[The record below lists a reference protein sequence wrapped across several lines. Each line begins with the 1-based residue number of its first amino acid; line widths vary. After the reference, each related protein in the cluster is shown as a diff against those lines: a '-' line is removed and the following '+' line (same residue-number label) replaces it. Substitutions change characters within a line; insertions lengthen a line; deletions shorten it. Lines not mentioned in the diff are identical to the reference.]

1 MMEAISQRN
10 FNSSSI
16 ANFSTPTSLSLPSPS
31 QSGSLYWPFDARS
44 YSALAWAP
52 DTLAY
57 NCSPS
62 LAAVKPSAATL
73 TKPTGRRPRQ
83 PAAIPRCTART
94 KAKTA
99 SPASVGYKSASSSA
113 PSSARS
119 SPACARSF
127 SPRPKS
133 KMPGRPPKRAA
144 SSGEDDG
151 PIQAPGKVKLP
162 RIERGPDD
170 FSSVVKN
177 RLQSYTRTGQ
187 ACDRCKVRKI
197 RCDAL
202 PEGCSHCANQNLECY
217 VTDRVTGRTE
227 RRGYMQELEREKND
241 MLSHIRDLEKLLDNK
256 GVEVKPWEWSP
267 YAQYPSGVNFD
278 DMGNPIPD
286 LSTGETWFQV
296 GSAWVKNSSSGSGSG
311 SSPSFPRTLESR
323 PRGNHLGVGFD
334 SAPLSS
340 IGGTKLSILGM
351 TVDLAKF
358 EADEPPVDAKPPAPL
373 YNKSSQSFLQ
383 STMRINP
390 PMHVDMPSRE
400 DAFTYAEWYFMTFS
414 AFLPLLH
421 KPSFMRLLTRMYDE
435 PNFEPSVAELVTVH
449 ILFAIICDQYGTRN
463 WQQVDQRTQMNDLA
477 NKHYHFALSKFFEL
491 TCTRDLASVQAMAMI
506 VKHTRAF
513 PKSGVVSIIANLA
526 LQRALELDLHRE
538 SRKPGESTNLEHE
551 LRKRTFWVI
560 MTVYIAVNGRRG
572 RPMPITIEEFDVGF
586 PEPIADEL
594 LSDEGVD
601 TSRNIPCP
609 YWPGIVSFKIIP
621 IYLEMYSNIYSVR
634 RDVRNYVGI
643 VNALEAKIDK
653 WEDELPGFIKM
664 DHAEQTEQT
673 RMAAVYAKTWAL
685 EFRLCLRHPSVAMTS
700 DKAKMAENMSIC
712 EDVSRKMLQ
721 CQLEIQKCKCL
732 DTTWYQ
738 ISMYT
743 AGIFTMLAAM
753 WERRFET
760 TPEAIAA
767 LREEM
772 NGWVG
777 ILEEAGSLLGSES
790 SIGAEIGNIID
801 RTIAWIDHDMR
812 SKEPKSTQPSI
823 TPEIKQERT
832 AQSSAYPTPQVLSTV
847 SSGGTQGEVSTAKSY
862 FPEPEMNGQAHYP
875 TLAYNEP
882 TQNGLA
888 PAAYNTGAMFY
899 NTSAQAAVTTSALSS
914 SVAQVNP
921 MLAFSQ
927 SAQVPQP
934 DMLWQGRGN
943 TWHDWTSAIADT
955 QDRFSA
961 STLLT
966 LGGNTRDASTGAGVP
981 GVTASP
987 SANDINNIQNGG
999 QNSLRSR
1006 IASRVTLEVFYT
1018 ISNIADK
1025 MGKKRR
1031 GHPDIEEV
1039 LHRPWCYYC
1048 ERDFED
1054 LKLLISHQKAK
1065 HFKCDR
1071 CGRRLNTAGG
1081 LSVHMNQVHKEN
1093 LTQVEN
1099 ALPNRQ
1105 GLEVEIFGM
1114 EGIPQDMLDQHRN
1127 RILQNFQQAQKDRQI
1142 ATGNPLPGQGH
1153 QQKKI
1158 KTESPDDLKK
1168 RLAEFR
1174 QKKKEIAANGG
1185 VDPAAAAPAPAPAA
1199 AEPQASFNAP
1209 PAYASQNPYEQPAFA
1224 QAPAAAAPPYSFAAN
1239 NLPARPSSGAALP
1252 TATGL
1257 PQRPT
1262 QGGSWNGAPAAGD
1275 DIDNLIRMAEAGI
1288 KPAAAPEEGD
1298 KKKKEKKARMFY
1310 DDAEISP
1317 EERMAALP
1325 RYAFVPEVGA

>member
-1 MMEAISQRN
+1 MSSRPRPPHNPSQPSRPLMHSAFPAKSIPCTVPVPAKTAIQVHQLQLQAQQSRLVTRRRANMMEAISQRN

-16 ANFSTPTSLSLPSPS
+16 ANFSTPTALPS
-31 QSGSLYWPFDARS
+31 QSQPGSLYWPFDARS

-52 DTLAY
+52 DNFAY
-57 NCSPS
+57 NCNPS
-62 LAAVKPSAATL
+62 IAVVKPSAATL

-83 PAAIPRCTART
+83 PAAISRCTART
-94 KAKTA
+94 KARTA
-99 SPASVGYKSASSSA
+99 SPASVSYKSVGYRSAPSSA

-119 SPACARSF
+119 SPSCTRSF

-133 KMPGRPPKRAA
+133 KMPGRPPKRA
-144 SSGEDDG
+144 SSGEDDH
-151 PIQAPGKVKLP
+151 QAPGKVKQP
-162 RIERGPDD
+162 RLERGPDD

-227 RRGYMQELEREKND
+227 RRGYMQELEREKSD
-241 MLSHIRDLEKLLDNK
+241 MLSHIRDLERLLDNK

-286 LSTGETWFQV
+286 PSTGETWSQV
-296 GSAWVKNSSSGSGSG
+296 GSAWVKNSGSNS
-311 SSPSFPRTLESR
+311 SSPTFPRALESR
-323 PRGNHLGVGFD
+323 PHGNHLGVGFD

-358 EADEPPVDAKPPAPL
+358 EDDEPPVDAKPSAPL

-383 STMRINP
+383 SAMRINP

-449 ILFAIICDQYGTRN
+449 MLFAIICYQYGTRN
-463 WQQVDQRTQMNDLA
+463 WQNVDQRTQMNELS

-491 TCTRDLASVQAMAMI
+491 TCSRDLASVQAMAMI

-513 PKSGVVSIIANLA
+513 PKSGCVSIIANLA

-538 SRKPGESTNLEHE
+538 SRKPGEGTNLQHE
-551 LRKRTFWVI
+551 LRKRIFWVI
-560 MTVYIAVNGRRG
+560 MTVYIAINGRRG

-634 RDVRNYVGI
+634 RDARNYVSI
-643 VNALEAKIDK
+643 VNTLEAKIEK
-653 WEDELPGFIKM
+653 WEDELPGFLKM
-664 DHAEQTEQT
+664 DHAEQIEQT

-738 ISMYT
+738 TSMYT

-777 ILEEAGSLLGSES
+777 ILEEAGSLLGSGS
-790 SIGAEIGNIID
+790 SIGAEIGTIID

-812 SKEPKSTQPSI
+812 SKDPKSTQLSI
-823 TPEIKQERT
+823 TPEIKQEQA
-832 AQSSAYPTPQVLSTV
+832 AQSSAYPTPQVPSTA
-847 SSGGTQGEVSTAKSY
+847 SSGNTGEVSAKSY
-862 FPEPEMNGQAHYP
+862 FPEPEISGQAPYP

-882 TQNGLA
+882 TPNNL
-888 PAAYNTGAMFY
+888 PAYATGTMFY
-899 NTSAQAAVTTSALSS
+899 NTSPQAAVSTSALSS

-987 SANDINNIQNGG
+987 ANDINNIQNGG
-999 QNSLRSR
+999 QW
-1006 IASRVTLEVFYT
+1006 
-1018 ISNIADK
+1018 
-1025 MGKKRR
+1025 
-1031 GHPDIEEV
+1031 P
-1039 LHRPWCYYC
+1039 
-1048 ERDFED
+1048 
-1054 LKLLISHQKAK
+1054 LIIFDQMA
-1065 HFKCDR
+1065 
-1071 CGRRLNTAGG
+1071 
-1081 LSVHMNQVHKEN
+1081 
-1093 LTQVEN
+1093 
-1099 ALPNRQ
+1099 PN
-1105 GLEVEIFGM
+1105 
-1114 EGIPQDMLDQHRN
+1114 
-1127 RILQNFQQAQKDRQI
+1127 
-1142 ATGNPLPGQGH
+1142 
-1153 QQKKI
+1153 
-1158 KTESPDDLKK
+1158 
-1168 RLAEFR
+1168 
-1174 QKKKEIAANGG
+1174 
-1185 VDPAAAAPAPAPAA
+1185 
-1199 AEPQASFNAP
+1199 
-1209 PAYASQNPYEQPAFA
+1209 
-1224 QAPAAAAPPYSFAAN
+1224 
-1239 NLPARPSSGAALP
+1239 
-1252 TATGL
+1252 
-1257 PQRPT
+1257 
-1262 QGGSWNGAPAAGD
+1262 GS
-1275 DIDNLIRMAEAGI
+1275 
-1288 KPAAAPEEGD
+1288 
-1298 KKKKEKKARMFY
+1298 
-1310 DDAEISP
+1310 
-1317 EERMAALP
+1317 
-1325 RYAFVPEVGA
+1325 

>member
-1 MMEAISQRN
+1 MHSAFPAKPIPCTVPASAATAIQVHQLQLQAQPRLVTRRRANMMEAISQRN

-16 ANFSTPTSLSLPSPS
+16 ANLSTPTSQSLTS
-31 QSGSLYWPFDARS
+31 QPGSLYWPFDARS

-52 DTLAY
+52 DTFAY
-57 NCSPS
+57 NCNPS

-83 PAAIPRCTART
+83 PAAISRCTART
-94 KAKTA
+94 KARTA
-99 SPASVGYKSASSSA
+99 SPASAGYRSAPSSA

-119 SPACARSF
+119 SPACTRTF

-133 KMPGRPPKRAA
+133 KMPGRPLKRAA
-144 SSGEDDG
+144 SSGEDDH
-151 PIQAPGKVKLP
+151 IQAPGKKQP
-162 RIERGPDD
+162 RLERGPDD

-202 PEGCSHCANQNLECY
+202 PEGCSHCTNQNLECY

-227 RRGYMQELEREKND
+227 RRGYMQELEREKSD

-286 LSTGETWFQV
+286 PSTGETWSQV
-296 GSAWVKNSSSGSGSG
+296 GSAWVKNSSSGSNAG
-311 SSPSFPRTLESR
+311 SSPTFPRTLESR
-323 PRGNHLGVGFD
+323 PHDNHLGVGFD
-334 SAPLSS
+334 SSPLSS

-358 EADEPPVDAKPPAPL
+358 EADEPPIDAKPSAPL

-383 STMRINP
+383 SAMRINP

-449 ILFAIICDQYGTRN
+449 MLFAIICYQYGTRN
-463 WQQVDQRTQMNDLA
+463 WQQVDQRTQMNDLS

-513 PKSGVVSIIANLA
+513 PKSGCVSIIANLA

-538 SRKPGESTNLEHE
+538 SRKPGESTNLQHE

-609 YWPGIVSFKIIP
+609 YWPGIASFKIIP

-634 RDVRNYVGI
+634 RDARNYVSI
-643 VNALEAKIDK
+643 VNALEAKIK
-653 WEDELPGFIKM
+653 NWEDELPGFLKM

-700 DKAKMAENMSIC
+700 DKTKMAENMSIC
-712 EDVSRKMLQ
+712 EEASRKMLQ

-738 ISMYT
+738 TSMYT
-743 AGIFTMLAAM
+743 AGVFTMLAAM

-777 ILEEAGSLLGSES
+777 ILEEAGSLLGSGT
-790 SIGAEIGNIID
+790 SIGAEIGTIID

-832 AQSSAYPTPQVLSTV
+832 AQSSAYPTPQIPSTV
-847 SSGGTQGEVSTAKSY
+847 SSGGTQGEVSSAKSY
-862 FPEPEMNGQAHYP
+862 FPEPEMNGQAPYP

-888 PAAYNTGAMFY
+888 PAYDTGAMFY
-899 NTSAQAAVTTSALSS
+899 NTPAQAAVTSSALSS

-927 SAQVPQP
+927 PAQVPQP

-943 TWHDWTSAIADT
+943 TWHDWTSAISDT

-966 LGGNTRDASTGAGVP
+966 LGGSTRDSSTGAGVP

-999 QNSLRSR
+999 QW
-1006 IASRVTLEVFYT
+1006 
-1018 ISNIADK
+1018 
-1025 MGKKRR
+1025 
-1031 GHPDIEEV
+1031 P
-1039 LHRPWCYYC
+1039 
-1048 ERDFED
+1048 
-1054 LKLLISHQKAK
+1054 LIIFDQMA
-1065 HFKCDR
+1065 
-1071 CGRRLNTAGG
+1071 
-1081 LSVHMNQVHKEN
+1081 
-1093 LTQVEN
+1093 
-1099 ALPNRQ
+1099 PN
-1105 GLEVEIFGM
+1105 
-1114 EGIPQDMLDQHRN
+1114 
-1127 RILQNFQQAQKDRQI
+1127 
-1142 ATGNPLPGQGH
+1142 
-1153 QQKKI
+1153 
-1158 KTESPDDLKK
+1158 
-1168 RLAEFR
+1168 
-1174 QKKKEIAANGG
+1174 
-1185 VDPAAAAPAPAPAA
+1185 
-1199 AEPQASFNAP
+1199 
-1209 PAYASQNPYEQPAFA
+1209 
-1224 QAPAAAAPPYSFAAN
+1224 
-1239 NLPARPSSGAALP
+1239 
-1252 TATGL
+1252 
-1257 PQRPT
+1257 
-1262 QGGSWNGAPAAGD
+1262 GS
-1275 DIDNLIRMAEAGI
+1275 
-1288 KPAAAPEEGD
+1288 
-1298 KKKKEKKARMFY
+1298 
-1310 DDAEISP
+1310 
-1317 EERMAALP
+1317 
-1325 RYAFVPEVGA
+1325 